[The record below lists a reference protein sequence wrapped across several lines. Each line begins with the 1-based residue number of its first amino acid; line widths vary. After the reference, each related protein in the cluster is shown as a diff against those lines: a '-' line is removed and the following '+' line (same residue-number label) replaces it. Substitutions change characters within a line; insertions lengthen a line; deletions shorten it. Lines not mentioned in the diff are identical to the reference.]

1 MTSLNV
7 NFKKYLSLLILIIL
21 LFFFSI
27 YIKNFKLD
35 ASSDTLILQ
44 NDDDF
49 SYFSYY
55 NEIFPD
61 KNFLVLAIKSNE
73 VIDDKYISKIN
84 EVKKLL
90 ENIDQ
95 IESTF
100 SIVDAPILISNNM
113 KLEDLSNLEIKNIND
128 NIIELDKVLNEFS
141 ESPIFKDQLIS
152 KDKKTSSIIIYP
164 KINKDYIKLK
174 KERDK
179 IINENKELFNIINKK
194 YRIEKEKFNKE
205 RHDLVVKIRSEIK
218 KANIPYE
225 HFLGGID
232 MIADDTIQFIKKDI
246 STFSIT
252 VSVFLIFILFII
264 FREIKWVLISLATTF
279 YAIIFMI
286 GLTGFLT
293 WEITAISANFISL
306 MLILSISM
314 NIHIINYHRLNHN
327 PLSLS
332 IYQTFKNMFFPCLY
346 TALTTIVAFGSLIF
360 SDIKPVIDFG
370 KIMITALL
378 VIFATSFTVLPLLIS
393 FFPKIKINKNNN
405 MQYLILIFK
414 KIYEHKI
421 KIILI
426 NLIIFIVSIF
436 GILNLNVENSFINYF
451 KKNTEIY
458 KGMTLID
465 KNLGGTT
472 PLDIIITFKKE
483 IIESEISNE
492 EDLDIDLELDGDLG
506 ISFEESEV
514 WFTQEKINIIRE
526 IHNYLENRQEIGKV
540 QSIDSLIRVAEMIN
554 KKTLTPF
561 ELEIIYEKIPENY
574 KNDLISPFLSIDKN
588 MIKIRTRIKDSE
600 EIKRD
605 LLIKEISNYLS
616 EKYDLIEEIK
626 VNGLLVLYN
635 NMLQSLFSSQVK
647 SFGIVLILI
656 YFMFLI
662 LFSSFKLSIVG
673 ILPNVFASTFIL
685 GLIGILKIP
694 LDIMTITI
702 AAITIGI
709 AVDNTIHYLYRFR
722 KNMSINDKLSSLNKT
737 HDSVGQAVLT
747 TSITIAF
754 GFSVLILSNFIPTIL
769 FGVFTALAMII
780 AMLGVMITLPVL
792 INLFYKN

>member
-1 MTSLNV
+1 M
-7 NFKKYLSLLILIIL
+7 
-21 LFFFSI
+21 
-27 YIKNFKLD
+27 
-35 ASSDTLILQ
+35 
-44 NDDDF
+44 
-49 SYFSYY
+49 
-55 NEIFPD
+55 
-61 KNFLVLAIKSNE
+61 
-73 VIDDKYISKIN
+73 
-84 EVKKLL
+84 
-90 ENIDQ
+90 
-95 IESTF
+95 
-100 SIVDAPILISNNM
+100 
-113 KLEDLSNLEIKNIND
+113 
-128 NIIELDKVLNEFS
+128 
-141 ESPIFKDQLIS
+141 
-152 KDKKTSSIIIYP
+152 
-164 KINKDYIKLK
+164 
-174 KERDK
+174 
-179 IINENKELFNIINKK
+179 
-194 YRIEKEKFNKE
+194 
-205 RHDLVVKIRSEIK
+205 
-218 KANIPYE
+218 
-225 HFLGGID
+225 
-232 MIADDTIQFIKKDI
+232 
-246 STFSIT
+246 
-252 VSVFLIFILFII
+252 
-264 FREIKWVLISLATTF
+264 
-279 YAIIFMI
+279 
-286 GLTGFLT
+286 
-293 WEITAISANFISL
+293 
-306 MLILSISM
+306 
-314 NIHIINYHRLNHN
+314 
-327 PLSLS
+327 
-332 IYQTFKNMFFPCLY
+332 
-346 TALTTIVAFGSLIF
+346 
-360 SDIKPVIDFG
+360 
-370 KIMITALL
+370 
-378 VIFATSFTVLPLLIS
+378 
-393 FFPKIKINKNNN
+393 
-405 MQYLILIFK
+405 
-414 KIYEHKI
+414 
-421 KIILI
+421 
-426 NLIIFIVSIF
+426 
-436 GILNLNVENSFINYF
+436 
-451 KKNTEIY
+451 
-458 KGMTLID
+458 
-465 KNLGGTT
+465 
-472 PLDIIITFKKE
+472 
-483 IIESEISNE
+483 
-492 EDLDIDLELDGDLG
+492 ELDGDLG